1 MKKALKIICSIVAAI
16 FVVQLALV
24 TAEAANKKPRQRKK
38 PKTERSTPARFAR
51 VAILP
56 VINLQ
61 EDIDYANS
69 IVFQKALEVFKYPD
83 YEIYDSDR
91 FYKALEEVDYYEKGK
106 TEVTEEMLRTIM
118 QKSGLDMIVMVKLE
132 ELTQGVA
139 DFGAEDAQQLKLKM
153 HIMAIYDWQ
162 DKIVNLHIKEE
173 PKAPYAVVMKRD
185 WKLEEFSRTVS
196 IQLERIAKRGIK

>member
-1 MKKALKIICSIVAAI
+1 MKKALKILCSIVAAI
-16 FVVQLALV
+16 FVVQLVIV
-24 TAEAANKKPRQRKK
+24 TADAAKKPRQRKK
-38 PKTERSTPARFAR
+38 PKTERTTPARFAR

-69 IVFQKALEVFKYPD
+69 IVFQKALEVFRYPD

-118 QKSGLDMIVMVKLE
+118 KKAGLDMVVMVKLE
-132 ELTQGVA
+132 KLTQRVA
-139 DFGAEDAQQLKLKM
+139 DYGAEDAQELDLRM
-153 HIMAIYDWQ
+153 HIMVIYDWQ
-162 DKIVNLHIKEE
+162 DKIVNLHIKEQ
-173 PKAPYAVVMKRD
+173 PKEPYAVVMKKD
-185 WKLEEFSRTVS
+185 WKLETFSNVVS
-196 IQLERIAKRGIK
+196 IQLDRIAKRGTK